1 MPTTTINPTVELLD
15 FEDLLEYAAN
25 NLDYAGQ
32 TELLNSISA
41 ELRANPYRTG
51 SLTTQEAWAN
61 EIAKKLNAAGYEITY
76 NGNGSWTGS
85 VFSTKPSITNMPN
98 PIDSNVST
106 VSRGWLRNK
115 YGGINE
121 FGTVGQ
127 QTWVPTRFPVS
138 GSLGNKALYL
148 VGSIGSGI
156 GAVST
161 GIWLGKTIDSALY
174 NAFPD
179 FWDSIGLSTLNPE
192 TWNGITNGDDGPFAG
207 LFNFILGLDPDVGN
221 AQAYMDENALAYMAY
236 CMYMNGIFSSDSLQI
251 QDVSI
256 DGIHDV
262 TGPLSFAK
270 YNIDT
275 LVYGNYSHSESKKK
289 YICSSPIAISSSLKP
304 LYIGYSSDYGA
315 TECRVT
321 IVGNMIVF
329 AFDYSSTINGFGLY
343 EYNSTYD
350 YYGLNT
356 STSTGTY
363 TYNNKQYCYTTMPT
377 SNDKEYSF
385 PISPEQQNPNSTTY
399 AHIAYLLLF
408 GTATGGTTIEGINDQ
423 PNATLP
429 DTTGWDDLS
438 NVLPSLQQQYPDSFA
453 NPMIWNNDNPY
464 DDTTGNVLRYIPVP
478 FPAIDANGNP
488 ISDTQTQTSTEI
500 TPQTTTQNI
509 IDYLMKVM
517 QQTETDTSPDD
528 VTPPANPT
536 DTGTGDSPTPIAPS
550 GSASALWSV
559 YHPTQAQINSFGS
572 WLWGSPF
579 LTDIGKLFEN
589 PIDGVISL
597 HKIYAT
603 PVDSGTGTIVVGTLD
618 SNVSSATV
626 TQQYVNVDCG
636 YVDCHE
642 EFGNIFDYPPFTKV
656 SLYLPFIGIVDLDTD
671 DVMRSTIHVIYGVDV
686 FTGACLAMV
695 EINRDSNTV
704 NLYQYAGV
712 CAVSYPLGN
721 VQQSQLFSGLLAIA
735 GGVAATVASGGIG
748 APAALAI
755 AGGAGAAA
763 KSSIGRSGGF
773 SGNAGAMGIKKPYL
787 ILQRPQ
793 TKVAE
798 TFPRLSGY
806 PTNISGKLSDFSGQ
820 VNVTSV
826 HVEGINATDSELK
839 EIESLLK
846 SGVLV

>member
-1 MPTTTINPTVELLD
+1 MPVMTGSVLQNLSYNDLISWVNMSGADVD
-15 FEDLLEYAAN
+15 AYISAANQYGISDMQAIEDL
-25 NLDYAGQ
+25 
-32 TELLNSISA
+32 
-41 ELRANPYRTG
+41 
-51 SLTTQEAWAN
+51 
-61 EIAKKLNAAGYEITY
+61 AAGYMNYYKNGDGTY
-76 NGNGSWTGS
+76 TILSFTDDFQQTATS
-85 VFSTKPSITNMPN
+85 A
-98 PIDSNVST
+98 IDSNVST
-106 VSRGWLRNK
+106 VSRG
-115 YGGINE
+115 GIKQMLNR
-121 FGTVGQ
+121 GVNSVTGKLNI
-127 QTWVPTRFPVS
+127 TKFPVN
-138 GSLGNKALYL
+138 GSFTSQASYVLGS
-148 VGSIGSGI
+148 VGSGVA
-156 GAVST
+156 AVST
-161 GIWLGKTIDSALY
+161 GISLGKFIDSSLY
-174 NAFPD
+174 NLNPN
-179 FWDSIGLSTLNPE
+179 FWDSHGMSSLNPE
-192 TWNGITNGDDGPFAG
+192 TWNSITNGDDSNFAG
-207 LFNFILGLDPDVGN
+207 LFNLILGLDPETGN
-221 AQAYMDENALAYMAY
+221 SQAYMDENAFAYMAY
-236 CMYMNGIFSSDSLQI
+236 YMAQQGVFSPAGYTTSQSVAISNFPEGISLSNPNFVY
-251 QDVSI
+251 DV
-256 DGIHDV
+256 HV
-262 TGPLSFAK
+262 
-270 YNIDT
+270 DT
-275 LVYGNYSHSESKKK
+275 STYGLVYNRT
-289 YICSSPIAISSSLKP
+289 SPRWIR
-304 LYIGYSSDYGA
+304 
-315 TECRVT
+315 T
-321 IVGNMIVF
+321 
-329 AFDYSSTINGFGLY
+329 
-343 EYNSTYD
+343 NS
-350 YYGLNT
+350 
-356 STSTGTY
+356 STGTVLFTNCY
-363 TYNNKQYCYTTMPT
+363 LSGLSSSSTTIAVSDSPFSVTCAETIVNGATTTTTVNATYNQSIGLYTASSGLLSYRKVEGTSDMTTNLIPEPT
-377 SNDKEYSF
+377 TIVTGSSNTGALTD
-385 PISPEQQNPNSTTY
+385 
-399 AHIAYLLLF
+399 IALIAWY
-408 GTATGGTTIEGINDQ
+408 GSVENVPIEGISNQ

-429 DTTGWDDLS
+429 DVSSWNDI
-438 NVLPSLQQQYPDSFA
+438 PSTLNSLKQQYPDLWNDALTWDNVQPDGS
-453 NPMIWNNDNPY
+453 NPQL
-464 DDTTGNVLRYIPVP
+464 TYIPVGLP
-478 FPAIDANGNP
+478 NAVSNIDTQPTTG
-488 ISDTQTQTSTEI
+488 TQTQSSTSIDTDTLRKLLTEI
-500 TPQTTTQNI
+500 ATQPATATDSSTTI
-509 IDYLMKVM
+509 
-517 QQTETDTSPDD
+517 
-528 VTPPANPT
+528 PPENPV
-536 DTGTGDSPTPIAPS
+536 DTGTGDSPTPVSPS

-559 YHPTQAQINSFGS
+559 YHPTQTQINSFGA

-642 EFGNIFDYPPFTKV
+642 EFGNVFDYPPFTKV

-695 EINRDSNTV
+695 EVTRDSNTV

>member
-41 ELRANPYRTG
+41 ELRANPYRAG

-61 EIAKKLNAAGYEITY
+61 EIAKKLNAAGYEVTY

-115 YGGINE
+115 YGGISE

-138 GSLGNKALYL
+138 GGLGNKALYL
-148 VGSIGSGI
+148 VGSVGSGVS
-156 GAVST
+156 AVST

-174 NAFPD
+174 NAFPYY
-179 FWDSIGLSTLNPE
+179 WDSIGLSTLNPE
-192 TWNGITNGDDGPFAG
+192 TWNTITNGDDSPFAG
-207 LFNFILGLDPDVGN
+207 LFNFILGLDPDTGN
-221 AQAYMDENALAYMAY
+221 AEAYMNEDALAYMAY
-236 CMYMNGIFSSDSLQI
+236 ALKENGWFDPPEAY
-251 QDVSI
+251 V
-256 DGIHDV
+256 DGV
-262 TGPLSFAK
+262 
-270 YNIDT
+270 
-275 LVYGNYSHSESKKK
+275 
-289 YICSSPIAISSSLKP
+289 
-304 LYIGYSSDYGA
+304 
-315 TECRVT
+315 
-321 IVGNMIVF
+321 VGTTDP
-329 AFDYSSTINGFGLY
+329 FDI
-343 EYNSTYD
+343 STYGSVFCTSG
-350 YYGLNT
+350 YGCN
-356 STSTGTY
+356 
-363 TYNNKQYCYTTMPT
+363 
-377 SNDKEYSF
+377 
-385 PISPEQQNPNSTTY
+385 
-399 AHIAYLLLF
+399 
-408 GTATGGTTIEGINDQ
+408 TGGTAGSTWIRLTEYTITNGNARIGNIGGTTYIASLESGVTYHRKISRLKADGTFDYIEGEGDYTLSTSSVINGVRVYYTSNGGASPSPKPTAPAPVPPLSEWTGTNDQ
-423 PNATLP
+423 YRLALAAGTYHQATTVAGVGDQQSATLP
-429 DTTGWDDLS
+429 DVSTWDSLED
-438 NVLPSLQQQYPDSFA
+438 VLPSLQQQYPDSFT
-453 NPMIWNNDNPY
+453 NPMIWNNDSPY
-464 DDTTGNVLRYIPVP
+464 DNTTGNMLRYIPVP
-478 FPAIDANGNP
+478 FPAIDENGNP
-488 ISDTQTQTSTEI
+488 VSDVQTQTSTEI
-500 TPQTTTQNI
+500 SPQTTTNNI
-509 IDYLMKVM
+509 LDYLMKVM

-536 DTGTGDSPTPIAPS
+536 DTGTGDSPTPVVPS

-559 YHPTQAQINSFGS
+559 YHPTQTQINSFGA

-603 PVDSGTGTIVVGTLD
+603 PVDAGTGTIVVGTLD
-618 SNVSSATV
+618 SQVSSATV
-626 TQQYVNVDCG
+626 TQQYVSVNCG
-636 YVDCHE
+636 SVDCHE
-642 EFGNIFDYPPFTKV
+642 EFGSVFDYPPYTKA
-656 SLYLPFIGIVDLDTD
+656 SLYLPFIGIVDLDVD
-671 DVMRSTIHVIYGVDV
+671 DVMRSTINVTYGVDV
-686 FTGACLAMV
+686 FTGACLAMIEV
-695 EINRDSNTV
+695 TRDGNTV

-735 GGVAATVASGGIG
+735 GGVAATIASGGVG

-755 AGGAGAAA
+755 AGGAGTAA
-763 KSSIGRSGGF
+763 KTSIGRSGGF

-806 PTNISGKLSDFSGQ
+806 PTNISGKLNDFSGQ

-826 HVEGINATDSELK
+826 HVEGINATDSELR